1 MLIRT
6 DKLKVQH
13 KRMRN
18 ETKSFLNNLSID
30 KKIAILAVIITIGTL
45 LIGAVAHFAVT
56 GMKDNYNSFYNKRF
70 ATIQTLDKV
79 REIYTTDIQ
88 RTLLNIQNQQQD
100 IEKIMVYIDQ
110 SKLNGLSNWKNFL
123 ALYYKDVDN
132 SDVEQQNI
140 VDALQEH
147 ILRVNKLLE
156 DSMLVLDKEGKEIF
170 QKIAYTSLLKS
181 INLLDIKISNLV
193 AYHFRLATQ
202 EKEKISNMYDNS
214 QLIVIMVTIA
224 VLALSF
230 FFTFMIAKNF
240 QILIHDIAL
249 IAENRNRENEKAQDT
264 LEQQVNEAVAKARE
278 NDHIMYQHARL
289 ASMGEMIGNI
299 AHQWRQPLNALT
311 LLIQSFGTKS
321 LSGKLDQTFID
332 KQVNEG
338 MRLAVSMSDTIEDF
352 RNFFSPSKEKEYF
365 NLSKSIHDTL
375 EMSSFFCK
383 DENIDIQVH
392 CDADIMIYG
401 YSNEFSQV
409 ILNFINNARDNF
421 KHRHIHDDKKIEIT
435 IKEVHSNHPSVNIY
449 FADNGGGIEEHIID
463 RVFEP
468 YFTTKHKSSGTGIG
482 LYMSKQIIE
491 AQMSGEISVRNAQKE
506 FDDKKYMCAEF
517 KITMPV

>member
-1 MLIRT
+1 M
-6 DKLKVQH
+6 
-13 KRMRN
+13 N
-18 ETKSFLNNLSID
+18 NFLDNLSIA
-30 KKIAILAVIITIGTL
+30 KKTAMLTVIVTIGTL
-45 LIGAVAHFAVT
+45 LIGIVAHFAVT
-56 GMKDNYNSFYNKRF
+56 GMKENYNAFYNKRF
-70 ATIQTLDKV
+70 STIQTLDKV

-88 RTLLNIQNQQQD
+88 RTLLNIQNKNLD
-100 IEKIMVYIDQ
+100 IDKIIHYIDT
-110 SKLNGLSNWKNFL
+110 SKQDGLSNWKNFL
-123 ALYYKDVDN
+123 SLYYNSINK

-140 VDALQEH
+140 VDALQGH

-156 DSMLVLDKEGKEIF
+156 NSMLVLEKEGKETF
-170 QKIAYTSLLKS
+170 YQIAYTPLLKS

-193 AYHFRLATQ
+193 AYHFRLAAQ
-202 EKEKISNMYDNS
+202 EKEKISNKHSDTQWMV
-214 QLIVIMVTIA
+214 IVVTTF
-224 VLALSF
+224 VLFLSLY
-230 FFTFMIAKNF
+230 FTFMIAKNF
-240 QILIHDIAL
+240 QRLLQNLSRIV
-249 IAENRNRENEKAQDT
+249 EKRNKETQKMQQDLEKR
-264 LEQQVNEAVAKARE
+264 VNEAVERARE
-278 NDHIMYQHARL
+278 KDHIMYQHARL

-352 RNFFSPSKEKEYF
+352 RNFFSPSKEKEHF
-365 NLSKSIHDTL
+365 NLGKSIHDTL

-392 CDADIMIYG
+392 CDEDITIYG

-421 KHRHIHDDKKIEIT
+421 KHRHIHDDKKIDIT
-435 IKEVHSNHPSVNIY
+435 IKEMKGKHPTVNIY

-468 YFTTKHKSSGTGIG
+468 YFTTKHKATGTGIG

-491 AQMSGEISVRNAQKE
+491 AQMNGLVSVRNAQKE
-506 FDDKKYMCAEF
+506 FDDKAYMCAEF
-517 KITMPV
+517 KIAIPV

>member
-1 MLIRT
+1 
-6 DKLKVQH
+6 
-13 KRMRN
+13 MRN
-18 ETKSFLNNLSID
+18 ETKSFLNNLSIA
-30 KKIAILAVIITIGTL
+30 KKTAMLTVIVTIGTL

-56 GMKDNYNSFYNKRF
+56 SMKDNYNSFYNKRF
-70 ATIQTLDKV
+70 TTIQTLDKV

-88 RTLLNIQNQQQD
+88 RTLLNIKNKKQKID
-100 IEKIMVYIDQ
+100 DTIEYIDN
-110 SKLNGLSNWKNFL
+110 SKENGLSNWKNFL
-123 ALYYKDVDN
+123 SMHYKNVN
-132 SDVEQQNI
+132 KSDVEQQNI
-140 VDALQEH
+140 VDALSEH
-147 ILRVNKLLE
+147 ILRVNKLIE
-156 DSMLVLDKEGKEIF
+156 DSMLVLDKEGKGTFSE
-170 QKIAYTSLLKS
+170 IAYTPLLKS
-181 INLLDIKISNLV
+181 INMLDIKISNLV

-202 EKEKISNMYDNS
+202 EKEKISQKYEGTQMM
-214 QLIVIMVTIA
+214 VIMITLV
-224 VLALSF
+224 VLVLSF

-240 QILIHDIAL
+240 KRLLLNLSHIV
-249 IAENRNRENEKAQDT
+249 EKRNRENEKMQLT
-264 LEQQVNEAVAKARE
+264 LEARVNEALERARE
-278 NDHIMYQHARL
+278 KDHIMYQHARL

-321 LSGKLDQTFID
+321 LSGKLNQTFID

-352 RNFFSPSKEKEYF
+352 RNFFSPSKDKEHF

-383 DENIDIQVH
+383 DENIDIQVY
-392 CDADIMIYG
+392 CDEHITIYG

-421 KHRHIHDDKKIEIT
+421 KHRQIHDDKKIDIT
-435 IKEVHSNHPSVNIY
+435 IKEVHSKHPTVNIY

-468 YFTTKHKSSGTGIG
+468 YFTTKHKSTGTGIG

-491 AQMSGEISVRNAQKE
+491 AQMSGEMTVRNAQKE
-506 FDDKKYMCAEF
+506 FDDKAYMCAEF
-517 KITMPV
+517 KIAIPV